1 MYVAMQGQQDDS
13 SLTGDKGPA
22 ATDRQFEVVSLY
34 LKLAN
39 GATTGT
45 TTVVAFN
52 KGAHS
57 EDLWRWATVSPG
69 ITSERS
75 FDEGLRLSG
84 CQVAVLCRRLW
95 QCKAEREEQL
105 ACQVFKHLKDAFCF
119 QSVMQIVTRNVWEMN
134 RCSN

>member
-13 SLTGDKGPA
+13 SLTGDEGPA

-69 ITSERS
+69 IVSERS
-75 FDEGLRLSG
+75 LNEGLRLSG
-84 CQVAVLCRRLW
+84 RQVVVLCRRLW
-95 QCKAEREEQL
+95 QSRAARQEKCRTAGL
-105 ACQVFKHLKDAFCF
+105 PDVKDALDR
-119 QSVMQIVTRNVWEMN
+119 S
-134 RCSN
+134 

>member
-13 SLTGDKGPA
+13 SLTGDEGPA

-69 ITSERS
+69 IVSERS
-75 FDEGLRLSG
+75 LNEGLRLSG
-84 CQVAVLCRRLW
+84 RQVVVLCRRLW
-95 QCKAEREEQL
+95 QSRAARQEKCRTAGL
-105 ACQVFKHLKDAFCF
+105 PDVKDALIRTCA
-119 QSVMQIVTRNVWEMN
+119 TRG
-134 RCSN
+134 R

>member
-1 MYVAMQGQQDDS
+1 MYGALQGQQDGS

-69 ITSERS
+69 IVSERS
-75 FDEGLRLSG
+75 LNEGLRLSG
-84 CQVAVLCRRLW
+84 RQVVVLCRRLW
-95 QCKAEREEQL
+95 QSRAARQEKCRTAGL
-105 ACQVFKHLKDAFCF
+105 PDVKDALDR
-119 QSVMQIVTRNVWEMN
+119 S
-134 RCSN
+134 